1 MMYSVDRIEEEIA
14 VCIDE
19 NGNEIRIKN
28 DGFSEGDV
36 IEKIGEN
43 FVVNKNETEKIRN
56 MIFNL
61 QESLFDE

>member
-14 VCIDE
+14 VCVDE
-19 NGNEIRIKN
+19 NGGEIRIKN
-28 DGFSEGDV
+28 DGFSEGDI

-56 MIFNL
+56 MIFDL